1 MWGYLPSLIHTSDS
15 WIQSGEKRQDREDQS
30 DNAENLCRGI
40 PGDDDTD
47 EKNDKNQLGSGYP
60 IDKICDKSMDFRV
73 GFRLLIGIEKS
84 NAISSFGPWSQVE
97 HKNV

>member
-15 WIQSGEKRQDREDQS
+15 WIQSGEKRQDREDQG

-47 EKNDKNQLGSGYP
+47 EQDDKNEGYYVAFTRSGEWTIP
-60 IDKICDKSMDFRV
+60 WSLSTRFV
-73 GFRLLIGIEKS
+73 WQSAWFRLP
-84 NAISSFGPWSQVE
+84 N
-97 HKNV
+97 